1 MKKSMF
7 ASAKPLAMAI
17 AVAGGASVSMI
28 AVALPGGDT
37 SGAAGVVNE
46 SVCHNTVDMTI
57 ASGSRSVTTG
67 TGDCQLRTL
76 APTKGFV
83 LANSTPAGSTVTDSS
98 ALLGAGGE
106 LYETYVAGKRS
117 GALLLTPNRS
127 LAVTRSSSFVTGV
140 DGASSFD
147 IGAAVQPATGLQ
159 DAWLT
164 GTYNVISRT
173 HAFGKVASDMEN
185 SVYAAPNYAL
195 GERNFTVAMEVTFN
209 GDGTCNINAMDN
221 RQSFQLTKDPLMNS
235 FGEMDV
241 TCFTGGGQCGQ
252 NDGNDY
258 IARGNVNVG
267 PTGNPTDYFDWGDVS
282 GDGKGGRANPA
293 GDCSYTTSAGVAT
306 VTYNTQSYY
315 TYLDEFDQPVTDV
328 TGTATW
334 TQAYNVSADLRYLVS
349 SAPGTQASLGG
360 SGNADGTSIADKG
373 DIAVGVRVGAGDV
386 TGKTYLYNSTEALY
400 AASTP
405 STSSY
410 ENPANPADQEEECIS
425 RGSITFTSADAG
437 GGYKTCNIQGV
448 SSCSDRSIGGGKE
461 ETTVGGADG
470 TITDSLSAFDA
481 VDGATPCRW
490 SDTSGLTVLIDETD
504 PDSAPVVVTLKGD
517 VSDNGEALVLHG
529 GYNVGGAA
537 PDEENAPLLPQQ
549 KYNVVQFVVG
559 QEYQGSLTADAD
571 ADTTTNYGEFVWA
584 ADVTPASGSVKRDF
598 NSDGGSDLLFA
609 RPSDGQLQTWIVD
622 EATGTTTSGKNWVT
636 AIAAPWAVVAT
647 GDVDGNGQA
656 DVMYQNSTTG
666 QLMVVKMGADGMSY
680 NTKYWLGNALAPST
694 FWVFNGM
701 GDFNGDGSDD
711 ILWRRSTDGQ
721 VQVWLSSTDGLT
733 IASKVWVAPRAT
745 NWVIKGVGDMNGDG
759 RSDIVWRDGTSG
771 QMAVWI
777 MAAGGVTIQTNAW
790 LPEAVTD
797 ASGWVYKGLSDTDGD
812 GGTDILYGRTSD
824 GMVMVW
830 QMAADGVA
838 RTSKDWISAI
848 ATTWTIKDTGTD
860 YNADGRGDILFSNTT
875 GQHQVWLIGADG
887 KSKQTAAWLSGAI
900 TGWDYN

>member
-1 MKKSMF
+1 MF

-67 TGDCQLRTL
+67 TGTCQLRTL
-76 APTKGFV
+76 APTKGLV
-83 LANSTPAGSTVTDSS
+83 RTESSPAGSTVNDSA
-98 ALLGAGGE
+98 ALVNAGGE
-106 LYETYVAGKRS
+106 LYETYVAGNRS
-117 GALLLTPNRS
+117 GALLLTPNRA
-127 LAVTRSSSFVTGV
+127 LAVTRSSSFATGV
-140 DGASSFD
+140 DGAVSFD
-147 IGAAVQPATGLQ
+147 LGAAVQPSTGLQ
-159 DAWLT
+159 STWMT
-164 GTYNVISRT
+164 GTYNIMNRV
-173 HAFGKVASDMEN
+173 HDFQQVANGLST
-185 SVYAAPNYAL
+185 SVYASPNDAL
-195 GERNFTVAMEVTFN
+195 GERNYTSSMNVTFN
-209 GDGTCNINAMDN
+209 GDGTCAINASDSHY
-221 RQSFQLTKDPLMNS
+221 SFALTKDPLVGLA
-235 FGEMDV
+235 GEMDV
-241 TCFTGGGQCGQ
+241 TCFVGGGGCGQ
-252 NDGNDY
+252 NDGNNYNAQGVVNQGTTGLAIDY
-258 IARGNVNVG
+258 YDFGSDSNADDKYGEATGCTYSTASGQVTVNYETRAVNIAD
-267 PTGNPTDYFDWGDVS
+267 PENPE
-282 GDGKGGRANPA
+282 
-293 GDCSYTTSAGVAT
+293 YTPNNWS
-306 VTYNTQSYY
+306 VTY
-315 TYLDEFDQPVTDV
+315 D
-328 TGTATW
+328 
-334 TQAYNVSADLRYLVS
+334 VSADLRYLVS
-349 SAPGTQASLGG
+349 AQAGVEQHINGYIGT
-360 SGNADGTSIADKG
+360 NKG
-373 DIAVGVRVGAGDV
+373 DIGIGVRVGAGDV
-386 TGKTYLYNSTEALY
+386 TGKTYLFNQTSAIY

-405 STSSY
+405 TTASY
-410 ENPANPADQEEECIS
+410 ENPQSPLYSEEEGIT
-425 RGSITFTSADAG
+425 RGSIEFTSTPDAVPGFNVCNMQSVTSDAG
-437 GGYKTCNIQGV
+437 RSKSGY
-448 SSCSDRSIGGGKE
+448 E
-461 ETTVGGADG
+461 ESTNGGADG
-470 TITDSLSAFDA
+470 TVVDSLTAADGVDA
-481 VDGATPCRW
+481 APTACRW
-490 SDTSGLTVLIDETD
+490 SNATGLEVQVDTFD
-504 PDSAPVVVTLKGD
+504 PEASPITIVYTGD
-517 VSDNGEALVLHG
+517 VSDNGEALVMQ
-529 GYNVGGAA
+529 GAA
-537 PDEENAPLLPQQ
+537 SVSGPAPDVENAPLLPQE
-549 KYNVVQFVVG
+549 KFNYLNYMVA

-900 TGWDYN
+900 TGWDYKPAN